1 MIEPLRLSLVVGCS
15 CEAAFRTW
23 TERTGLWWPTDHT
36 ATGDADSV
44 VTFEPFVGGRVYER
58 TPGGSEVD
66 WGRIVVWEPPRRLAY
81 LWHLRVDRAD
91 ATDVEITFTVDEG
104 DHCRVEIEHR
114 GWERLGDLG
123 LRRRDANQQ
132 GWAGLLPHFVA
143 ACRGP
148 EASAPRASSPE

>member
-1 MIEPLRLSLVVGCS
+1 MIETLRLSLVVDCS

-23 TERTGLWWPTDHT
+23 TERTSLWWPTDHT

-114 GWERLGDLG
+114 GWERLDDLG

-132 GWAGLLPHFVA
+132 GWAGLLPHFIA
-143 ACRGP
+143 ACHGGQEESGP
-148 EASAPRASSPE
+148 E